1 MKKKTKA
8 EKKISKVYREFKAGT
23 LKSSSGQ
30 PVTNPKQALAIAL
43 SEAGIKRKDEWY
55 EDKSDAYFEGYMSGI
70 AGVQDDDGEGEGEG
84 EEEMDPDLAVK
95 KKELEIEIQKIE
107 LEALKRKAAMP
118 ESQMMEDS
126 FDATVQDEMFS
137 DKTLHSAVVSEAK
150 KKFEVYPSRYAGYW
164 ISQEYERRYK
174 EKHGSMSGA
183 YKGKKNG

>member
-55 EDKSDAYFEGYMSGI
+55 KSKSDAYCEGYMGGM
-70 AGVQDDDGEGEGEG
+70 AGKEG
-84 EEEMDPDLAVK
+84 EEEEEEEEEDPALAIK
-95 KKELEIEIQKIE
+95 KKELEIEEEKLE
-107 LEALKRKAAMP
+107 LQSLKKKAKSSMDGAVDSK
-118 ESQMMEDS
+118 EMMVE
-126 FDATVQDEMFS
+126 DEMFS
-137 DKTLHSAVVSEAK
+137 DRTLHSAVVREAK